1 MPSVIVA
8 YDGSE
13 LAHRALEHA
22 SDLVG
27 PGGTVSV
34 INVIR
39 SQSVGS
45 RLETVSD
52 RQRAAQDHV
61 LVEAE
66 RFLAGRRITADL
78 VRAVGDPA
86 TEIFAAAESMDA
98 DVIVVGRNAHLA
110 PHLIRSSLSGTLVR
124 KAARDVL
131 VVH

>member
-39 SQSVGS
+39 AQSVSS
-45 RLETVSD
+45 RLETVSE
-52 RQRAAQDHV
+52 RERVAQDHR
-61 LVEAE
+61 LLEAE
-66 RFLAGRRITADL
+66 RFLASRQVAADL
-78 VRAVGDPA
+78 IRAAGDPA
-86 TEIFAAAESMDA
+86 TEILSAATSIGA
-98 DVIVVGRNAHLA
+98 DVIVVGRHAHLA
-110 PHLIRSSLSGTLVR
+110 PHLIRGSLSGTLVR
-124 KAARDVL
+124 KAASDVL

>member
-8 YDGSE
+8 HDGSG

-34 INVIR
+34 INVIK
-39 SQSVGS
+39 SQSVSS
-45 RLETVSD
+45 RLETVSE
-52 RQRAAQDHV
+52 RQRVAQEH
-61 LVEAE
+61 LLLEAE
-66 RFLAGRRITADL
+66 RFLASRQVTADL
-78 VRAVGDPA
+78 IRAAGDPA
-86 TEIFAAAESMDA
+86 TEILSAAASMGA
-98 DVIVVGRNAHLA
+98 DVIVVGRHARLA

-124 KAARDVL
+124 KAACDVL

>member
-1 MPSVIVA
+1 MRSVIVA

-13 LAHRALEHA
+13 LARRALEHA

-39 SQSVGS
+39 TQSVSS
-45 RLETVSD
+45 RRETVSEQ
-52 RQRAAQDHV
+52 QRAAQDR
-61 LVEAE
+61 LLLEAE
-66 RFLAGRRITADL
+66 RFLASRGVTADL
-78 VRAVGDPA
+78 VRAAGDLA
-86 TEIFAAAESMDA
+86 TEILSAAASMGA
-98 DVIVVGRNAHLA
+98 EVIVVGRNAHLA

-124 KAARDVL
+124 KAASDVL

>member
-39 SQSVGS
+39 VQSVSS
-45 RLETVSD
+45 RLENVSEQ
-52 RQRAAQDHV
+52 QRAVQNH
-61 LVEAE
+61 LLLEAE
-66 RFLAGRRITADL
+66 SFLAGRRVTADL
-78 VRAVGDPA
+78 VPAAGDPA
-86 TEIFAAAESMDA
+86 TEILSAASSMGA

-110 PHLIRSSLSGTLVR
+110 PHLIRGSLSGTLVR
-124 KAARDVL
+124 KAASDVL

>member
-1 MPSVIVA
+1 MRSVIVA

-34 INVIR
+34 VNVIR
-39 SQSVGS
+39 SQSVSS
-45 RLETVSD
+45 RLETVSGQ
-52 RQRAAQDHV
+52 RRAAQAH
-61 LVEAE
+61 LLLEAE
-66 RFLAGRRITADL
+66 HFLAGRRVTADL
-78 VRAVGDPA
+78 IRAAGDPA
-86 TEIFAAAESMDA
+86 TEILSAAASIGAE
-98 DVIVVGRNAHLA
+98 VIVVGRHARLA

-124 KAARDVL
+124 KAACDVL